1 MLPFLNVFPR
11 QMPFRDGHL
20 LPPEGP
26 GLGIDFDEK
35 AMDETR
41 AMTYEKGF
49 GFRRDDGSYANW

>member
-1 MLPFLNVFPR
+1 MTSLTDVFPR

-35 AMDETR
+35 AMEEAETL
-41 AMTYEKGF
+41 TYGKGT
-49 GFRRDDGSYANW
+49 GFLRDDGSYTNW